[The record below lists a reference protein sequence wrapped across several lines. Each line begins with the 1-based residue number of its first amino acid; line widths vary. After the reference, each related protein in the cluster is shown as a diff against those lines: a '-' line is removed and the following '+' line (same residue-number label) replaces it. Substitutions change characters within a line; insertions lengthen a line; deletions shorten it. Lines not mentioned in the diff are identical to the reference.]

1 MPVLAS
7 SLSTIFNNSL
17 RRGVFP
23 DCWKTARIAPIFK
36 DGPENIKSNYRP
48 ISVLPTVSRLFE
60 KVLYGQLYQY
70 LDENKLLYLHQ
81 SGFRSLHSC
90 VTCLLK
96 STNDWYTDIDRGNV
110 NAVVFIDLKKAFDTV
125 DHSILLE
132 KLSLYGIRDIELEWF
147 RSYLSGRKQCC
158 KVNGHISNIES
169 IRYGV
174 PQGSCLGP
182 LLFLIYI
189 NDLPLALDNAKVTM
203 YADDTSISYSS
214 KSVDEINSAIN
225 DDLSNLKLWLEGNK
239 LSLNVTKTQAMLIGS
254 RAKLQNISNSD
265 VISPKFVIDDEV
277 VPMINEAKYL
287 GIQIDKT
294 LGWKEHINIIAAK
307 ISRGIGMLRYAKRYV
322 PLSTVKTMYRSIV
335 EPYLRYCCTVWGCCT
350 EADLKRLQILQNRAA
365 RIVTNSAYDTHSLPL
380 IKGLGWLT
388 VKELIRFETATTVFK
403 SVNQLCPG
411 YMAQMFQRQ
420 CEQAMRTLRNTETD
434 LRIPLFRT
442 NNGQKSFAY
451 RGATV
456 WNSLDHQIKLSPSL
470 TNFKLKLK
478 DGL

>member
-1 MPVLAS
+1 MAL
-7 SLSTIFNNSL
+7 
-17 RRGVFP
+17 
-23 DCWKTARIAPIFK
+23 KK
-36 DGPENIKSNYRP
+36 IKSNYRP

-110 NAVVFIDLKKAFDTV
+110 NAVVFIDLEKAFDTV

-132 KLSLYGIRDIELEWF
+132 KLSLYGIRGIELEWF

-225 DDLSNLKLWLEGNK
+225 DDLSNLKLW
-239 LSLNVTKTQAMLIGS
+239 
-254 RAKLQNISNSD
+254 
-265 VISPKFVIDDEV
+265 
-277 VPMINEAKYL
+277 
-287 GIQIDKT
+287 
-294 LGWKEHINIIAAK
+294 
-307 ISRGIGMLRYAKRYV
+307 
-322 PLSTVKTMYRSIV
+322 
-335 EPYLRYCCTVWGCCT
+335 
-350 EADLKRLQILQNRAA
+350 
-365 RIVTNSAYDTHSLPL
+365 
-380 IKGLGWLT
+380 
-388 VKELIRFETATTVFK
+388 
-403 SVNQLCPG
+403 
-411 YMAQMFQRQ
+411 
-420 CEQAMRTLRNTETD
+420 
-434 LRIPLFRT
+434 
-442 NNGQKSFAY
+442 
-451 RGATV
+451 
-456 WNSLDHQIKLSPSL
+456 
-470 TNFKLKLK
+470 
-478 DGL
+478 

>member
-1 MPVLAS
+1 MGPNVSLFRISPRKEIFGEQQAPFLYPTPRAS
-7 SLSTIFNNSL
+7 HYTN
-17 RRGVFP
+17 
-23 DCWKTARIAPIFK
+23 W
-36 DGPENIKSNYRP
+36 Y
-48 ISVLPTVSRLFE
+48 LF
-60 KVLYGQLYQY
+60 
-70 LDENKLLYLHQ
+70 
-81 SGFRSLHSC
+81 
-90 VTCLLK
+90 
-96 STNDWYTDIDRGNV
+96 
-110 NAVVFIDLKKAFDTV
+110 
-125 DHSILLE
+125 
-132 KLSLYGIRDIELEWF
+132 
-147 RSYLSGRKQCC
+147 
-158 KVNGHISNIES
+158 
-169 IRYGV
+169 
-174 PQGSCLGP
+174 
-182 LLFLIYI
+182 
-189 NDLPLALDNAKVTM
+189 
-203 YADDTSISYSS
+203 ISYSS
-214 KSVDEINSAIN
+214 KSVDDINSAIN

-254 RAKLQNISNSD
+254 RAKLQSISNSD
-265 VISPKFVIDDEV
+265 VISPKFGIDDEV

-365 RIVTNSAYDTHSLPL
+365 RIVTNSAYDAHSLPL

-403 SVNQLCPG
+403 SVNQLCPD

-420 CEQAMRTLRNTETD
+420 REQAMRTLRNTETD

-470 TNFKLKLK
+470 SNFKFKLKE
-478 DGL
+478 GL